1 MSMSCHHMTGLS
13 GIQSRAE
20 AFSNNSRH
28 SFPFIPP
35 PPPYPP
41 PPPPPSSPPSPPP
54 HEARIFSK
62 LCRIA
67 QLKALSSATL
77 LLETSSKLS

>member
-35 PPPYPP
+35 S
-41 PPPPPSSPPSPPP
+41 PPSSPPSPPP

-77 LLETSSKLS
+77 LLETSSKLSKLS

>member
-35 PPPYPP
+35 PPPSS
-41 PPPPPSSPPSPPP
+41 PPSPPPSPPP

-67 QLKALSSATL
+67 QLKSLSSATL
-77 LLETSSKLS
+77 LLETSSNLSKLS

>member
-35 PPPYPP
+35 PPP
-41 PPPPPSSPPSPPP
+41 PPSSPPSPPP

-67 QLKALSSATL
+67 QLKILYSATL

>member
-28 SFPFIPP
+28 SFPFI
-35 PPPYPP
+35 